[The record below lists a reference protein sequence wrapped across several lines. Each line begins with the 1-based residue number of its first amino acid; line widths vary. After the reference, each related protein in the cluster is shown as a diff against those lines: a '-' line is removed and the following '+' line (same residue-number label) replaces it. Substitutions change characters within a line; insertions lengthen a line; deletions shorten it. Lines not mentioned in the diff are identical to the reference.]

1 MNGVPCITFDSENYE
16 SKDELFQTV
25 ATMMRILTDNGYVC
39 SFVYEDC
46 GIYALRFDYQDP
58 EISQFDL
65 RWVKEEV
72 EDERSD

>member
-16 SKDELFQTV
+16 TKEDLFEDV
-25 ATMMRILTDNGYVC
+25 ARILKILADNGYVC

-46 GIYALRFDYQDP
+46 GIYALRFDYHDYA
-58 EISQFDL
+58 ISRFDL

-72 EDERSD
+72 EE